1 MSQIPTFANLGA
13 LTRGDRDL
21 DKVAIIDLGTGQE
34 RRFSYRD
41 FEGQANAVARSLVA
55 RGLVRGD
62 RVAILSANRFE
73 YLTTLHGIMRAG
85 LVAVPVNFKFPP
97 VTIDYIVHDSGAK
110 LVFCDARRF
119 GSAPKDL
126 PRLRFDDEG
135 GEFADFLKPGPF
147 NAVTAARDEPAMFL
161 YTSGS
166 TGRPKGVVLSHQSH
180 IWVVETRMA
189 ALDMSRHRFLIAA
202 PLYHMNALAMSQL
215 AHAAHATVILLPQFN
230 AQLYLKAIEDY
241 RCTWLT
247 AVPPMIAM
255 MLNEKERLAATDLS
269 SVEFLRMGSAPVS
282 HSLMQAIHRALPK
295 SAVTNAYGTTE
306 AGPVVFA
313 PHPKGLPQ
321 PEMSVGY
328 PHPNVQIRLIGED
341 GNPSDAGVLEMK
353 SPAIMN
359 GYHNRPDVASPNT
372 RDGFYITGDVFRR
385 DENGF
390 YYFVGRTDDMFV
402 SGGENIFPGEV
413 EKMLETHPDVVQA
426 CVVPVDDDIKG
437 TKPVAFVV
445 KREGSRLDESN
456 LKRFALENA
465 PAYQHPRSIW
475 FVGSLPLA
483 STNKL
488 DRNKLRELAAKK
500 LRQGKASTAPPAMGD
515 QGNRVRR

>member
-1 MSQIPTFANLGA
+1 MPGIPSFSNLGA
-13 LTRGDRDL
+13 LTSEDGDP
-21 DKVAIIDLGTGQE
+21 DKVAIIDLGTGE
-34 RRFSYRD
+34 ARRFSYLD
-41 FEGQANAVARSLVA
+41 FETQADAVARALAGRGLA
-55 RGLVRGD
+55 RGE

-73 YLTTLHGIMRAG
+73 YLTTIDGIMRAG
-85 LVAVPVNFKFPP
+85 FVAVPVNFKFPP
-97 VTIDYIVHDSGAK
+97 ATIDYIVHDSDAK
-110 LVFCDARRF
+110 LVFCDAQRLDR
-119 GSAPKDL
+119 APKDL
-126 PRLRFDDEG
+126 PRICFDSGRSDPD
-135 GEFADFLKPGPF
+135 FASFLKPGPF
-147 NAVTAARDEPAMFL
+147 EPITPSDREPAMFL

-180 IWVVETRMA
+180 IWVVEQRMA
-189 ALDMSRHRFLIAA
+189 AQDMTRHRFLVAA

-215 AHAAHATVILLPQFN
+215 AHAAHATVILLPQFTT
-230 AQLYLKAIEDY
+230 QLYLKAIEDC

-255 MLNEKERLAATDLS
+255 MLNDKERFAATDLS
-269 SVEFLRMGSAPVS
+269 SVEYLRMGSAPVS
-282 HSLMQAIHRALPK
+282 QSLMKAIHEALPK
-295 SAVTNAYGTTE
+295 AAVTNAYGTTE
-306 AGPVVFA
+306 GGPVVFG
-313 PHPKGLPQ
+313 PHPKGLAQ

-328 PHPNVQIRLIGED
+328 PHPKVQVRLIGEN
-341 GNPSDAGVLEMK
+341 GAPSDPGVLEMK

-359 GYHNRPDVASPNT
+359 GYHNRPDVASPIT
-372 RDGFYITGDVFRR
+372 ADGFYFTSDVFRC

-390 YYFVGRTDDMFV
+390 YFFVGRTDDMFV

-413 EKMLETHPDVVQA
+413 EKMLESHPDVIQA

-445 KREGSRLDESN
+445 KREGSDLNEAK
-456 LKRFALENA
+456 LKSFALANA

-488 DRNKLRELAAKK
+488 DRKAMHDMAAERLRHRETG
-500 LRQGKASTAPPAMGD
+500 LRS
-515 QGNRVRR
+515 